1 MVNKG
6 SDHSTAVCVCSGY
19 SPVRRFNR
27 FKSIL
32 SPTLLPSPLALI
44 FFFCHPKWGARQRRG
59 ALEETNTYFIP
70 GYLLDTDTAVFQA
83 LAAKEEE
90 IYLHAGHP
98 ASQSAAA
105 LIGPQLKSPA
115 CVCSARTGPTFWARV
130 EKDGARRYLFP
141 PRTRS
146 SFCLSLSQC
155 LCHPFLLLPSLQ
167 TLIREVSCSSVDRQM
182 SAGVSSC
189 LVIAWIKESKDVEE
203 MRPCTLSSY
212 PSSCIY
218 KSNSRGKQSLR
229 VTKKEE
235 TWAKFELQT

>member
-1 MVNKG
+1 M
-6 SDHSTAVCVCSGY
+6 CSGY

-70 GYLLDTDTAVFQA
+70 GYLPATDTAVFQT

-115 CVCSARTGPTFWARV
+115 CVCSACTGPMFWARV

-146 SFCLSLSQC
+146 SFCLSRC
-155 LCHPFLLLPSLQ
+155 LCRPFLLLPSLQ

-189 LVIAWIKESKDVEE
+189 LVIA
-203 MRPCTLSSY
+203 
-212 PSSCIY
+212 
-218 KSNSRGKQSLR
+218 
-229 VTKKEE
+229 
-235 TWAKFELQT
+235 